1 MQSFWS
7 DIERVFVDLQTS
19 MAGLQNGEAPPEAV
33 GHEIVAA
40 SEEKPESGGLASPLH
55 MSALRI
61 SSSAQ

>member
-1 MQSFWS
+1 MQFFWS

-19 MAGLQNGEAPPEAV
+19 MAGQQNGEAPETV

-40 SEEKPESGGLASPLH
+40 SEENPESGVLASPLH